1 MGEKE
6 LRALTPIQPEWS
18 IPQLQE
24 NLAKALEG
32 SGPAL
37 STKQIDVKEVDKNI
51 ALVISTSGSTAE
63 SKLVAISDAALIAST
78 NASHKYLGA
87 VPGDSWSLLLPTTHI
102 AGLNV
107 LIRATAL
114 GSRVIDNRNATNYV
128 DADFISIVPT
138 QLYKALTS
146 DAKLLEHLTAA
157 EAVLVGGG
165 PVSDKLK
172 KEAANKHV
180 KIVTTYGMTEMSGG
194 CVYNQKPL
202 DGVAVRL
209 TGDGLIQLTGPMIA
223 SGYIS
228 EKGELTSVG
237 TDGWFESTDIGEL
250 SAGFLK
256 VNGRAD
262 EVIISG
268 GENISLTLVEE
279 KIRELIPNQE
289 IIAFALPDEV
299 WGEKLCL
306 GSTSNLSI
314 EEIKKSVG
322 SLLSPKEVFLFEQ
335 IPTTAIGKPDRRAAK
350 NLAIKIM
357 GGN

>member
-1 MGEKE
+1 MGETE
-6 LRALTPIQPEWS
+6 LRALTPIQAEWS

-37 STKQIDVKEVDKNI
+37 STKQIDIKEVDKNI
-51 ALVISTSGSTAE
+51 ALVVNTSGSTAE
-63 SKLVAISDAALIAST
+63 SKSVAISDAALIAST

-114 GSRVIDNRNATNYV
+114 GSRVIDNRNTTNYV

-138 QLYKALTS
+138 QLHKALTS

-202 DGVAVRL
+202 DGVEVKI
-209 TGDGLIQLTGPMIA
+209 TSEGLIKLTGPMIA
-223 SGYIS
+223 SGYLS
-228 EKGELTSVG
+228 QGGQLTSVG
-237 TDGWFESTDIGEL
+237 SDDWFESSDVGEL
-250 SAGFLK
+250 SNGFLK
-256 VNGRAD
+256 VNGRSD

-279 KIRELIPNQE
+279 KIRGLLPNLE
-289 IIAFALPDEV
+289 VIAFALPDEV
-299 WGEKLCL
+299 WGEKLCI
-306 GSTSNLSI
+306 GSTSKLSI
-314 EEIKKSVG
+314 EEIKKSMG

-335 IPTTAIGKPDRRAAK
+335 IPTTSIGKPDRRAAK
-350 NLAIKIM
+350 NLALKIK

>member
-202 DGVAVRL
+202 DGVEVKL
-209 TGDGLIQLTGPMIA
+209 TGDGLIKLTGPMIA

-256 VNGRAD
+256 VNGRTD

-268 GENISLTLVEE
+268 GENISLILVEE

-314 EEIKKSVG
+314 EEIKKNIG

>member
-37 STKQIDVKEVDKNI
+37 STKQIDIKEVAKNI

-202 DGVAVRL
+202 DGVEIKL
-209 TGDGLIQLTGPMIA
+209 TSDGLIRLTGPMIA
-223 SGYIS
+223 SGYLS

-237 TDGWFESTDIGEL
+237 IDGWFESTDIGEL

-256 VNGRAD
+256 VNGRSD

-268 GENISLTLVEE
+268 GENISLVLVEE

-314 EEIKKSVG
+314 EEIRKSVG

-335 IPTTAIGKPDRRAAK
+335 IPTTSIGKPDRRAAK

>member
-37 STKQIDVKEVDKNI
+37 STKQIDIKEVDKNI

-172 KEAANKHV
+172 KEAAIKHV

-202 DGVAVRL
+202 DGVEVKL
-209 TGDGLIQLTGPMIA
+209 TSGGLIKLTGPMIA
-223 SGYIS
+223 SGYLS

-237 TDGWFESTDIGEL
+237 TDDWFESTDIGEL

-256 VNGRAD
+256 VNGRSD

-268 GENISLTLVEE
+268 GENISLILVEE
-279 KIRELIPNQE
+279 KIKELIPNQE

-306 GSTSNLSI
+306 GSTSNISI

-335 IPTTAIGKPDRRAAK
+335 IPTTSIGKPDRRAAK

>member
-37 STKQIDVKEVDKNI
+37 STTQIDIKEVDKNI

-202 DGVAVRL
+202 DGVDVKL
-209 TGDGLIQLTGPMIA
+209 TSDGLIKLTGPMIA
-223 SGYIS
+223 SGYLS

-237 TDGWFESTDIGEL
+237 IDGWFESTDIGEL

-256 VNGRAD
+256 VNGRSD

-268 GENISLTLVEE
+268 GENISLILVEE

-314 EEIKKSVG
+314 EEIKKNIG

>member
-37 STKQIDVKEVDKNI
+37 STKQIDIKEVDKNI
-51 ALVISTSGSTAE
+51 ALVVSTSGSTAE

-202 DGVAVRL
+202 DGVDVKL
-209 TGDGLIQLTGPMIA
+209 TSDGLIKLTGPMIA
-223 SGYIS
+223 SGYLS

-237 TDGWFESTDIGEL
+237 IDGWFESTDIGEL

-256 VNGRAD
+256 VNGRTD

-268 GENISLTLVEE
+268 GENISLVLVEE

-314 EEIKKSVG
+314 EEIKKNIG